1 MAGERDL
8 TRLIFSISSLVD
20 LGQEVTSTK
29 SFNDRMKTALYAVT
43 GMFSVPKAALLA
55 YNSKHHRLEVL
66 TYKGLKEA
74 DGANILLKI
83 KHIKSFGKNEPY
95 SLNKMRTNSFF
106 EHNTESFVKL
116 QAKTFIPLFAK
127 DEFVGAICLG
137 KRLSSPSYL
146 RTEKDVLKVVAN
158 QIAITLHN
166 SNLFKKLANKVNE
179 NKKLYENMRYIY
191 HDTIQAFAAAIDAKD
206 SYTRNHSYRV
216 AKYAVA
222 IARGLDWKEKDVE
235 AIYVAGLLH
244 DIGKIIIDR
253 KVLNKGGGL
262 SLKEMSEIKR
272 HPYISYDILSKVR
285 FPWKDVVNFV
295 RHHHERVDGKG
306 YPDSLTGTDL
316 SEGMKILAI
325 ADAFDAMTTDRPYR
339 EKLSLLHAIE
349 EVKKCL
355 GSQFDSKISNIFFKV
370 LKKELKGDIRDA
382 QILPHLDKDFDPTII
397 TTLLETITAE
407 LS

>member
-1 MAGERDL
+1 M
-8 TRLIFSISSLVD
+8 
-20 LGQEVTSTK
+20 
-29 SFNDRMKTALYAVT
+29 
-43 GMFSVPKAALLA
+43 
-55 YNSKHHRLEVL
+55 
-66 TYKGLKEA
+66 
-74 DGANILLKI
+74 
-83 KHIKSFGKNEPY
+83 
-95 SLNKMRTNSFF
+95 
-106 EHNTESFVKL
+106 KL
-116 QAKTFIPLFAK
+116 QAKTFVPLFAK

-146 RTEKDVLKVVAN
+146 RTEKNVLKVVAN

-166 SNLFKKLANKVNE
+166 SSLFKKLTAKVSE
-179 NKKLYENMRYIY
+179 NKGLYENMRHIY

-206 SYTRNHSYRV
+206 RYTRNHSYRV

-222 IARGLDWKEKDVE
+222 IARELGWKEKDVE

-262 SLKEMSEIKR
+262 SLTEMSEIKK
-272 HPYISYDILSKVR
+272 HPQISYNILSKIN
-285 FPWKDVVNFV
+285 FPWKDLVYFV

-316 SEGMKILAI
+316 SEGMKILAL

-339 EKLSLLHAIE
+339 KKLPLLEALK

-355 GSQFDSKISNIFFKV
+355 GTQFDDKTSNIFFKV
-370 LKKELKGDIRDA
+370 LKKELKGDIREA

-407 LS
+407 LSA